1 MRKGIFLCNDLQAF
15 DKSRRPL
22 YNSAVVVR
30 PQCFSAGKGGDIVEK
45 IRKLIKRI
53 VEGVIARF
61 IYDVLKHLFKD
72 ND

>member
-1 MRKGIFLCNDLQAF
+1 MRNDLQAF
-15 DKSRRPL
+15 DKLRRLL
-22 YNSAVVVR
+22 YNAAVVVR
-30 PQCFSAGKGGDIVEK
+30 PQCFSSGKGVTALEK

-72 ND
+72 DD

>member
-1 MRKGIFLCNDLQAF
+1 MRKGIFFCNDLQAF

-22 YNSAVVVR
+22 YNANVVVR
-30 PQCFSAGKGGDIVEK
+30 PQCFSAGKGGASLKK